1 MTNTV
6 LDKIVEPNRMPVL
19 FIGSGM
25 SRRYLYNYPDW
36 NELLERSY
44 KKISDDDYPL
54 RKLREQYNRQG
65 LSDFEINTKL
75 ATFIEDE
82 FNSAFFDRKIKIGRT
97 KNPKWV
103 NSGVSP
109 FKMYLCHYFKRFNV
123 FQSEK
128 TNLEISKFRSLRNK
142 VSAVITTNYDSF
154 LEKEIFNEDFHVFVH
169 QNELFS
175 SDSYDIA
182 EIYKIHGSCTDAQS
196 IIITENDYDRFAD
209 TRKLIIA
216 KMLTLFA
223 ESPIVFLGYS
233 FTDENVQKII
243 SEFLSC
249 LTSKEL
255 ANIADHFV
263 FISYKKHES
272 ELVEIKRTI
281 VTRYG
286 AEIPITEIQTDN
298 YSSVFDALNHI
309 TPGMSP
315 KRIRDTRKIVKTIV
329 DQNATTHNAESII
342 VGIDDLS
349 NMDLSSKPLAIAI
362 GYRENILSKVGYGP
376 MADDEIIEDIL
387 YDNKHFDSSEMCKQ
401 RFKSISKTRLL
412 PVFKYVRSDPGYAKN
427 TKLATYVDE
436 HNSPYKIVPSNI
448 QKQIKNVPIIT
459 DFDALREQM
468 STVIGVNKQ
477 CGLLLKNIEHFSTKE
492 IRQICCDVFQAD
504 RMEAMKSTHF
514 KRCVMYLDLLENYE
528 T

>member
-6 LDKIVEPNRMPVL
+6 LDKLIEQNRMPVL
-19 FIGSGM
+19 FIGSGI
-25 SRRYLYNYPDW
+25 SKRYLYNYPDW
-36 NELLERSY
+36 NELLKRSY
-44 KKISDDDYPL
+44 KKINDDDYPL
-54 RKLREQYNRQG
+54 KKLREQYNRQN
-65 LSDFEINTKL
+65 LSDFEANCKL
-75 ATFIEDE
+75 ASFIENE
-82 FNSAFFDRKIKIGRT
+82 FNSAFFDRKIKIGKT

-109 FKMYLCHYFKRFNV
+109 YKMFLCHYFKKCNIYY
-123 FQSEK
+123 SEK
-128 TNLEISKFRSLRNK
+128 NNLEISKFKALRNK

-182 EIYKIHGSCTDAQS
+182 EIYKIHGSCTDANS
-196 IIITENDYDRFAD
+196 IIITESDYDKFSD

-233 FTDENVQKII
+233 FTDENIQKII

-255 ANIADHFV
+255 ENIDEHFV
-263 FISYKKHES
+263 FVSYKQNES
-272 ELVEIKRTI
+272 DLKEIHRTI
-281 VTRYG
+281 TTRYG

-298 YSSVFDALNHI
+298 YSLIYDALNKI

-315 KRIRDTRKIVKTIV
+315 KRIRDTRKIIKTIV
-329 DQNATTHNAESII
+329 DENTTTHNAESII

-349 NMDLSSKPLAIAI
+349 NIDLSSKPLAVAI

-376 MADDEIIEDIL
+376 LADDEIIEDIL
-387 YDNKHFDSSEMCKQ
+387 YNNKHFDSEQMCKE
-401 RFKSISKTRLL
+401 RFKSISRTRLI
-412 PVFKYVRSDPGYAKN
+412 PVFKYIKGYPDYNKN
-427 TKLATYVDE
+427 IKLFNYVNE
-436 HNSPYKIVPSNI
+436 HNSIDKIIPSNI
-448 QKQIKNVPIIT
+448 EKQIKNIPFISNIN
-459 DFDALREQM
+459 DLEEQIR
-468 STVIGVNKQ
+468 SLIGANKK
-477 CGLLLKNIEHFSTKE
+477 CGLLLKNISNFSLDE
-492 IRQICCDVFQAD
+492 IRTICKNVFQEN
-504 RMEAMKSTHF
+504 RLEAMKSTHF
-514 KRCVMYLDLLENYE
+514 KRCVMYIDLHENYL
-528 T
+528 